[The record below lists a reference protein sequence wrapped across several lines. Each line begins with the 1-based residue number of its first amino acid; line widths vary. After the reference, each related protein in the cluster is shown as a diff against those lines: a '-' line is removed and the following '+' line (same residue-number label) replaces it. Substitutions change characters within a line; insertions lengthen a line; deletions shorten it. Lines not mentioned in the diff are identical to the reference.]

1 MLLYL
6 FHLRKSKIKERVI
19 MIANLKLD
27 FADLTIKK
35 FIEGEIT
42 KGFEYSRST
51 RKCPKLKDEDFIMS
65 NIVRV
70 MSESK
75 SGRSFIQKHQES
87 DGEVCDLSTYYES
100 LHSLRR
106 LEMLR
111 EFHHGFMKS
120 TQATAKTKGVDYL
133 ADFPELSNRIV
144 VAADGHYHEHACHAK
159 RTQSGSLLAPGT
171 IYVQDMHTGMIAP
184 LIQTQTEGKKHH
196 EIKMLRKYL
205 PSLNKGHD
213 KKPIVA
219 YDLAILDHAFFME
232 MKYAKRSGIDII
244 TKLKKTIKPTFQEPL
259 EFDQSLAI
267 NTGIIGDYC
276 IGLNNAGT
284 MRVIHY
290 VNPEDGVEY
299 KFITTIDDLEPGLI
313 AWIYLKR
320 WDIEKTYDVKKN
332 KLHEKKAWA
341 TGKIAHE
348 IQDLFIAITMNLL
361 RLILALL
368 ESEFGIKEEKLE
380 KKRIVWIK
388 AREKKAEMNNC
399 YLHPLVKTAQHMYQL
414 SAQFIRCVR
423 NHFFKEKTFS
433 QLLPRFTENLRYYLG
448 SKT

>member
-1 MLLYL
+1 MMADNM
-6 FHLRKSKIKERVI
+6 KPE
-19 MIANLKLD
+19 
-27 FADLTIKK
+27 FADSSIQEFVK
-35 FIEGEIT
+35 GEII
-42 KGFEYSRST
+42 KGLEYVRST
-51 RKCPKLKDEDFIMS
+51 RKCPNLKDEDFIMS

-70 MSESK
+70 MSESE
-75 SGRSFIQKHQES
+75 SGRSFIQKRQES
-87 DGEVCDLSTYYES
+87 DEEECDFAPYYES

-111 EFHHGFMKS
+111 EFHDGFMKTTQS
-120 TQATAKTKGVDYL
+120 TAVAKGIDYL
-133 ADFPELSNRIV
+133 ADFPELSGRIV
-144 VAADGHYHEHACHAK
+144 VAADGHYHEHASHAK

-171 IYVQDMHTGMIAP
+171 IYVQDMHTGIITP

-196 EIKMLRKYL
+196 EIKMLRKHL

-232 MKYAKRSGIDII
+232 MKYSRKSGIEII
-244 TKLKKTIKPTFQEPL
+244 TKLKETVKFTFQQPL
-259 EFDQSLAI
+259 EFKQSLAV
-267 NTGIIGDYC
+267 NTGITGDYC
-276 IGLNNAGT
+276 VGLNNAGT

-313 AWIYLKR
+313 AWLYLKR

-341 TGKIAHE
+341 TGEVAHE
-348 IQDLFIAITMNLL
+348 IQDLFVAITMNLL

-368 ESEFGIKEEKLE
+368 ESEFGIREEKLK
-380 KKRIVWIK
+380 KKRAVWIK
-388 AREKKAEMNNC
+388 AREKTAKKNNR
-399 YLHPLVKTAQHMYQL
+399 YLHPLVKTARHMYQL

-433 QLLPRFTENLRYYLG
+433 ELLPKFTKNLQYYLG
-448 SKT
+448 AKT